1 MNPAR
6 YAKAIIGALVAGL
19 GTLATALA
27 DDGITATEWVWVALA
42 VLTALGTV
50 AAVPNRRPDA
60 VDELA
65 DHDRR
70 AQREDLAERLAPPTP
85 PSVPDPGIS
94 ERARRRGEH
103 RRNREPP
110 R

>member
-27 DDGITATEWVWVALA
+27 DDGIRPVEWVWVAIA
-42 VLTALGTV
+42 FLTALSAV
-50 AAVPNRRPDA
+50 AVVPNRPADPVDA
-60 VDELA
+60 LA

-70 AQREDLAERLAPPTP
+70 AAQRADLDERLHQHE
-85 PSVPDPGIS
+85 PGQ
-94 ERARRRGEH
+94 H
-103 RRNREPP
+103 RKP
-110 R
+110 